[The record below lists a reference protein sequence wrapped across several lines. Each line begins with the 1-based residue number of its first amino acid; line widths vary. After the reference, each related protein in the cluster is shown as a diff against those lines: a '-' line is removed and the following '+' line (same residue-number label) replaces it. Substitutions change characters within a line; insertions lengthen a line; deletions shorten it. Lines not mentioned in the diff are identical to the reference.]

1 LIRYTLILFVLIFS
15 CVAYAQPKVDAK
27 SVRVE
32 TDQPLLEFLSSIE
45 AQSAIRFFYMDEWLS
60 PFTIKSTLS
69 GLSLKEIL
77 LTTLGESEINV
88 IFLNDYSVIFFKDPY
103 HELER
108 DAIIESAITKK
119 IKVDN
124 ITLGSPKTNTNGS
137 NVNLKG
143 VVKDKESQAPIA
155 GATVYVNGLNIS
167 SQTDSKGQYQL
178 TIPGGEYVVSF
189 RYVTYEERLLVV
201 NIYESGEVDIEM
213 DEVPITLDEVIIT
226 DQSIVDKR
234 VGQTSIKMI
243 NISRS
248 PSFLGE
254 MDVIKTLQI
263 QSGVSTVSEVST
275 GFNVRGGGVDQNL
288 VLYDGV
294 PIFNTSHALGFFSS
308 FNSEAI
314 KETSFYKG
322 GIPAEY
328 GGRVSSVLSMTSKE
342 GNYQNWHGNFGIGFV
357 SSNFTI
363 GGPIKKDTSSLHIS
377 LRSTYSDWILNFLK
391 KGYKNIEQSSVSF
404 YDGSIKYAQKLKNGG
419 KLTLSSYSSSDQ
431 FQLASDSIN
440 HWQNL
445 ALGVRYDNN
454 LRNNYYYSIGI
465 YAGRYAY
472 KVSEMDPATAFDL
485 SYSVFYPSL
494 KLDINKDGIH
504 KQSFGFQST
513 FYNFKPGDLKPIS
526 EQSNSKQITMPDER
540 SIESAIYYS
549 DSFNWKERFNIDAGL
564 RLSLYNRIGPG
575 LVFNYQQGA
584 PLEPRNVV
592 DSTQYGSGEMMK
604 TYGGAEPRLSLRYA
618 ISRQS
623 SVKLGYNRILQY
635 IHLVS
640 NTAAVTPVDIWQS
653 SNTYFRPQVADQISL
668 GYFRNSKEGIWQG
681 FVEGFYKYTQN
692 ILDFKDGANLILNPK
707 LETALL
713 GGIGTAYGIEFSVS
727 KTKGK
732 LEAEIN
738 YTYSRSFRQV
748 NGEFDVEKINNGNRY
763 PSNYD
768 QPHIVN
774 FNWRYSMTRKI
785 FFSGIFTYRT
795 GRPISIPLTAYE
807 ISGSPITDFSD
818 RNNYRLADYHRLDL
832 ALVIEGDNKK
842 NKHVKGQ
849 WAFSIY
855 NVYGRRNPYSAYF
868 VYNKGGDV
876 KSYQISLIGV
886 AVPSITYG
894 IKF

>member
-1 LIRYTLILFVLIFS
+1 M
-15 CVAYAQPKVDAK
+15 
-27 SVRVE
+27 E
-32 TDQPLLEFLSSIE
+32 
-45 AQSAIRFFYMDEWLS
+45 EWLS
-60 PFTIKSTLS
+60 PFTIKNTLS

-77 LTTLGESEINV
+77 LTTLEESEINV
-88 IFLNDYSVIFFKDPY
+88 IFLNDYTVIFFKDPH

-108 DAIIESAITKK
+108 DAMVESAITKK
-119 IKVDN
+119 IKVDK
-124 ITLGSPKTNTNGS
+124 IALGSQKTNTNGS

-201 NIYESGEVDIEM
+201 SIYESGELDIEM
-213 DEVPITLDEVIIT
+213 DEVPITLDEVVIT
-226 DQSIVDKR
+226 DQSIVDRR

-328 GGRVSSVLSMTSKE
+328 GGRVSSVLTMTSKE

-363 GGPIKKDTSSLHIS
+363 GGPIKKDTSSLSIS
-377 LRSTYSDWILNFLK
+377 LRSTYSDWILNFLR

-404 YDGSIKYAQKLKNGG
+404 YDGSIKYAQKLKKGG

-445 ALGVRYDNN
+445 ALGVRYDNTI
-454 LRNNYYYSIGI
+454 RNNYYYSVGI

-472 KVSEMDPATAFDL
+472 QVSEKDPATAFDL
-485 SYSVFYPSL
+485 SYSVFYPSF
-494 KLDINKDGIH
+494 KLDINKDGVH

-513 FYNFKPGDLKPIS
+513 FYNFKPGDLKPAS
-526 EQSNSKQITMPDER
+526 AQSNSKQIAMPAER

-549 DSFNWKERFNIDAGL
+549 DSFSWKERFNIDAGL

-592 DSTQYGSGEMMK
+592 DSTQYGSAEMMK
-604 TYGGAEPRLSLRYA
+604 TYGGVEPRLSLRYA
-618 ISRQS
+618 INRQS
-623 SVKLGYNRILQY
+623 SVKLGYNRVLQY

-738 YTYSRSFRQV
+738 YTYSRSLRQV

-774 FNWRYSMTRKI
+774 FNWRYAMTRKI
-785 FFSGIFTYRT
+785 FFSGIFTYHT

-818 RNNYRLADYHRLDL
+818 RNNYHLADYHRLDL

-849 WAFSIY
+849 WAFSVY